1 VLNPADINAALDVL
15 TEFRAVHQRPLVKA
29 NNGLRSMVRTE
40 KCAVQ
45 VSQRLKRGVTILDK
59 LVRQPTMAL
68 SRMQDIGGCRAIV
81 ENIGELRRVERRVVL
96 RRPPLRVDDYVN
108 SPRSSGYRAVHLIV
122 QYDDRS
128 IEIQL
133 RTRLMHDWAIAVER
147 LGGRMNEDL
156 KSSRGP
162 REVLDWL
169 EVVSAAMAVEERGEI
184 VDTRLMDRIR
194 ALRQAAL
201 PYIPELSR

>member
-1 VLNPADINAALDVL
+1 
-15 TEFRAVHQRPLVKA
+15 
-29 NNGLRSMVRTE
+29 
-40 KCAVQ
+40 
-45 VSQRLKRGVTILDK
+45 
-59 LVRQPTMAL
+59 
-68 SRMQDIGGCRAIV
+68 MQDIGGCRAIV

-96 RRPPLRVDDYVN
+96 RRPSLRVDDYVN

-133 RTRLMHDWAIAVER
+133 RTRLMHDWAVAVER

>member
-1 VLNPADINAALDVL
+1 
-15 TEFRAVHQRPLVKA
+15 
-29 NNGLRSMVRTE
+29 
-40 KCAVQ
+40 
-45 VSQRLKRGVTILDK
+45 
-59 LVRQPTMAL
+59 
-68 SRMQDIGGCRAIV
+68 MQDIGGCRAIV

-108 SPRSSGYRAVHLIV
+108 SPRSSGYRAVHLVV